1 MVRIRALPIAACLII
16 SLSLISVPCGAI
28 SLGAGVLLNKH
39 IGDTINFNLGKNIGV
54 GNSAFGLAGLNV
66 AVTWG
71 ADYDLAAMAGYPYG
85 YGGIGSVTQGDLGY
99 NLGVTVDA
107 VQGAGFNG
115 AEWGVPTAEQDI
127 TTTHFGQAIAERAQI
142 SDTQVALPFSPVLV

>member
-1 MVRIRALPIAACLII
+1 LF
-16 SLSLISVPCGAI
+16 
-28 SLGAGVLLNKH
+28 NKH
-39 IGDTINFNLGKNIGV
+39 IGDTINFNFGKTIGV
-54 GNSAFGLAGLNV
+54 GNSAFGIAGLNV
-66 AVTWG
+66 AVNWG

-85 YGGIGSVTQGDLGY
+85 YGGVGSVTQGDLGY

-115 AEWGVPTAEQDI
+115 APWGVPVVEQDI

-142 SDTQVALPFSPVLV
+142 SDTQVALPFSGMYI